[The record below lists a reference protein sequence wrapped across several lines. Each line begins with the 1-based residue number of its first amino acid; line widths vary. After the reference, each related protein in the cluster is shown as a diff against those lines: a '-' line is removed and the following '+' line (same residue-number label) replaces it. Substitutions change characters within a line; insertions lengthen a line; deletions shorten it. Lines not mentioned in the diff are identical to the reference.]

1 MRSIDREETIMIALA
16 QVQPA
21 AKGEMLM
28 INTPHGVNVHY
39 DRYGQGPPL
48 VLVHG
53 SFSDHVTNWSFVA
66 DALAEHFTVHAVA
79 RRGRG
84 ATDATDDHDI
94 LDEGR
99 DVAAVIRE
107 IGKPVF
113 LLGHSYGA
121 LVALAA
127 AAEMADRIRR
137 LVLYEPPV
145 PGTGVDMLSR
155 MEEHRRKGD
164 WDGIATTFFGD
175 VLLVPPKELKA
186 LRESEAWSSIIADA
200 RPSLEDVRAMKR
212 SDIDAERF
220 RGLSVPV
227 VLQIGSESPRDFF
240 FTDTLAAVLPDVR
253 IEVLEGQAHEG
264 MTAGPEQ
271 YAKAVQGILSQ

>member
-1 MRSIDREETIMIALA
+1 MTPLA
-16 QVQPA
+16 QEQHA
-21 AKGEMLM
+21 ANGETLM
-28 INTPHGVNVHY
+28 ITTPHGVNVQY
-39 DRYGQGPPL
+39 DRYGEGPPL

-66 DALAEHFTVHAVA
+66 NDLAERFTVHAVA

-99 DVAAVIRE
+99 DVAAVIRAVGE
-107 IGKPVF
+107 PVF

-127 AAEMADRIRR
+127 AAEVPNRVRK

-145 PGTGVDMLSR
+145 PGTGAELLAQ
-155 MEEHRRKGD
+155 MEEHGRKGD
-164 WDGIATTFFGD
+164 WDGVAATFFGE
-175 VLLVPPKELKA
+175 VLSVPAEELEA
-186 LRESEAWSSIIADA
+186 LRESEAWSSIVADSP
-200 RPSLEDVRAMKR
+200 PSLEEVRAMKR

-227 VLQIGSESPRDFF
+227 VLQIGSESSRDFF
-240 FTDTLAAVLPDVR
+240 FTDTLAPVLPDVR

-271 YAKAVQGILSQ
+271 YAKAVRRIFLGQLDRQGYST

>member
-1 MRSIDREETIMIALA
+1 MIATSRAESAPLRETLYIDA
-16 QVQPA
+16 PGGVTVQC
-21 AKGEMLM
+21 
-28 INTPHGVNVHY
+28 
-39 DRYGQGPPL
+39 DRYGEGPPL

-53 SFSDHVTNWSFVA
+53 SFSDHVTNWTYVA
-66 DALAEHFTVHAVA
+66 DVLAERFTIHAVA

-99 DVAAVIRE
+99 DIAAVIRAVA
-107 IGKPVF
+107 GPVF

-127 AAEMADRIRR
+127 AAEVPEHIRK

-145 PGTGVDMLSR
+145 PGTGTDMLSK
-155 MEEHRRKGD
+155 MEEFGRKGD
-164 WDGIATTFFGD
+164 WDGVALTFFGD
-175 VLLVPPKELKA
+175 VLPLPAEEAQA
-186 LRESEAWSSIIADA
+186 LRESEFWPSIVADA
-200 RPSLEDVRAMKR
+200 KPSLEEVRAMNR

-220 RGLSVPV
+220 RDLPVPV

-240 FTDTLAAVLPDVR
+240 FTDRLAAVLPDVR
-253 IEVLEGQAHEG
+253 IEVLEGQAHDG
-264 MTAGPEQ
+264 MTTGPEQ
-271 YAKAVQGILSQ
+271 YASAVRRIFLA